1 MAKHKNEQKT
11 SESSP
16 EVLEIR
22 FFSERERDIRAL
34 REKIQ
39 RLEREISMAT
49 PETIDGL
56 QKDLNLA
63 VEALKAM
70 DGPSID
76 MG

>member
-16 EVLEIR
+16 EVLEIK

-76 MG
+76 ME